1 MRYIQ
6 FTPQAQPTILSALS
20 LTGQIGSLH
29 QTVIEHRQNMVEFV
43 INTDASFVVQTEN
56 ETVHLQPHDVIVY
69 LPNRS
74 YTVTPFTEADGTQM
88 NTTYSVA
95 VEIPDFRFTCYDTA
109 LGHSLPY
116 ISGIDVYN
124 RSLLLPEYIHLSEKE
139 HRDFTSVFRVLTNH
153 YFSGTAS
160 EYYHAIARWYD
171 LAAML
176 DNKVHAELQ
185 LLRTSLADN
194 AHEPSLDLYIKRT
207 KKFISAHYSEKLTVP
222 MIADHLNITANYLS
236 TIFKKGTGE
245 TVIEY
250 LNYYRMLKLREILLQ
265 PQTHTLSDLCIKV
278 GIPDKRYAQRL
289 FKKYFGVSM
298 QRCLHLETGIALS
311 QTDPMETD
319 SPDGDSPI
327 SEECDFDED
336 ESS

>member
-6 FTPQAQPTILSALS
+6 FMPKAQPTILSALS
-20 LTGQIGSLH
+20 HTGQIGGLH
-29 QTVIEHRQNMVEFV
+29 QTVIEHRQNMFEFV
-43 INTDASFVVQTEN
+43 INTDASFVVQTEH
-56 ETVHLQPHDVIVY
+56 ETVYLRPHDIIVY
-69 LPNRS
+69 LPNRK
-74 YTVTPFTEADGTQM
+74 YTVTPVTEGEGTQT
-88 NTTYSVA
+88 NTTHSVV
-95 VEIPDFRFTCYDTA
+95 VEIPDFSYSCYDTA

-116 ISGIDVYN
+116 ISGTDVYN
-124 RSLLLPEYIHLSEKE
+124 RSLLLPEYVHLSEKE

-194 AHEPSLDLYIKRT
+194 AHEPSLDLYIKKT
-207 KKFISAHYSEKLTVP
+207 KKFISAHYSEKLSVP
-222 MIADHLNITANYLS
+222 MIAEHLNITPNYLS

-265 PQTHTLSDLCIKV
+265 PKTNTLSDLCMKV
-278 GIPDKRYAQRL
+278 GIQDKRYAQRL

-298 QRCLHLETGIALS
+298 QRCLHLETGKTLPQEDFGDADHWGAES
-311 QTDPMETD
+311 NTFGESD
-319 SPDGDSPI
+319 S
-327 SEECDFDED
+327 ED
-336 ESS
+336 